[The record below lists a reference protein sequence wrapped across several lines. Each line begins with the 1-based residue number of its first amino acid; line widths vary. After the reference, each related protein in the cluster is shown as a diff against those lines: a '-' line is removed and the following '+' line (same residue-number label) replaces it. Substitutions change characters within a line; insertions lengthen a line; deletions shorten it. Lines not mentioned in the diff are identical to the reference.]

1 MKPPFLTGER
11 VYIRAMVEEDKNCA
25 VAWFDSEFPVNAV
38 RAEKFMRDEIK
49 EIWSA
54 KRKYFV
60 IVRTEGDEV
69 IGGIKLKSS
78 DFRTADLTIRMAP
91 HLSHDAAD
99 GYKADAL
106 RLFIPWIRDEHE
118 FMAQTIEVA
127 ADEAHCIAAAEDMEL
142 YFGAR
147 FRGYLRRPGERID
160 LLVYQAL
167 NPNWNVV
174 DA

>member
-11 VYIRAMVEEDKNCA
+11 VYIRAMVEADKNCA

-38 RAEKFMRDEIK
+38 RAEKFMREQIK
-49 EIWSA
+49 EILSA
-54 KRKYFV
+54 RRKYYV
-60 IVRTEGDEV
+60 IVRTDSDQV
-69 IGGIKLKSS
+69 IGGIKLKSW
-78 DFRTADLTIRMAP
+78 DMRAADLTIRMAP
-91 HLSHDAAD
+91 HLSQDAAD

-106 RLFIPWIRDEHE
+106 RLFVPWIRDEHE
-118 FMAQTIEVA
+118 FMAQTIEIA
-127 ADEAHCIAAAEDMEL
+127 ADENQCIAAAEEIGL
-142 YFGAR
+142 HFGAR

-167 NPNWNVV
+167 NPKWEVL